1 MTDAQTVTNT
11 LQDLFQSILEERM
24 QDVPILN
31 GHLSVEAVGFCKWE
45 QYWLG
50 VMLTPWFMN
59 LLLLPDEDCE
69 FEWDKQPVGSKHFFT
84 LPAGKFEFIVSH
96 ETTIGRFLMSS
107 LFSPVFEFGDQETAL
122 ITAETVMA
130 ELFAEPEPDDH
141 DERDQEMRDIW
152 EGKLPDKDEQSEA
165 KAATNDKGEDGEH
178 KTPDTTEPI
187 SRRELL
193 RGRDREAESQTT

>member
-1 MTDAQTVTNT
+1 MTNTQTVSKT
-11 LQDLFQSILEERM
+11 LENLFQSILKERM
-24 QDVPILN
+24 HGVPILN
-31 GHLSVEAVGFCKWE
+31 RRLGVEAVGFCKWN

-69 FEWDKQPVGSKHFFT
+69 IEWDKQHVGSKHFFT
-84 LPAGKFEFIVSH
+84 FPAGEFEFIVSH
-96 ETTIGRFLMSS
+96 EASIGRFLMSS

-130 ELFAEPEPDDH
+130 ELFAAPESDDP
-141 DERDQEMRDIW
+141 DERDEEMRDIW
-152 EGKLPDKDEQSEA
+152 EGKLPDKGEPSRA
-165 KAATNDKGEDGEH
+165 KLADNDKGEDRQF
-178 KTPDTTEPI
+178 KTPDATQPI

-193 RGRDREAESQTT
+193 RGRDREAEGQTT